1 MLVDL
6 LDTFLYG
13 AVFMR
18 HPKTYKI
25 CAGVFVVFKMGVIY
39 GHIQEVAD

>member
-6 LDTFLYG
+6 PDTFLYG